1 MSRWQDSLK
10 NPKSFKNMMLYRKLT
25 VVLMLAAIILVSGCQ
40 PGAKDRYAP
49 QILTPQQ
56 THVETLGYS
65 IQGRSIELITMGH
78 GPVKTLII
86 ATIHGNEDVGT
97 PLVGELVEKLRQQPS
112 LLDSATVQI
121 IPVANPD
128 GMALRIRGNAN
139 GIDLNRNFP
148 AENRINNNKN
158 GITGLTE
165 PESNILYDLIL
176 RENPDRIITLHQPL
190 VCLDYDGPG
199 ESIARSMG
207 RYCDLPV
214 KKLGGRPGSLG
225 SFAGIDQNIPIIT
238 VEFRKSDSNLSSTE
252 LWQKYGT
259 AMLAA
264 ITYPNPPYSLY
275 YSK

>member
-1 MSRWQDSLK
+1 MNLHQ
-10 NPKSFKNMMLYRKLT
+10 KLLI
-25 VVLMLAAIILVSGCQ
+25 VLIPAAVILISGCQ
-40 PGAKDRYAP
+40 PRLKDRYAP

-56 THVETLGYS
+56 ARVETLGYS
-65 IQGRSIELITMGH
+65 IQGRSIELITMGK
-78 GPVKTLII
+78 GPIKTLII

-97 PLVGELVEKLRQQPS
+97 PLVSELVEKLRQQPS

-121 IPVANPD
+121 VPVANPD

-139 GIDLNRNFP
+139 NIDLNRNFP
-148 AENRINNNKN
+148 ASNRINNHKN

-165 PESNILYDLIL
+165 PESVILHDLIL
-176 RENPDRIITLHQPL
+176 RENPDRIVTLHQPL

-199 ESIARSMG
+199 EAIAQSMG
-207 RYCDLPV
+207 LYCDLPV

-225 SFAGIDQNIPIIT
+225 SFAGIEQNIPIIT

-252 LWQKYGT
+252 LWQKYGL
-259 AMLAA
+259 ALLAA
-264 ITYPNPPYSLY
+264 ITYPNPPYSTY